1 MRLKRN
7 LILGAMFMG
16 LFATF
21 NSSVAFAGTWGG
33 TKPNWTYSDSKP
45 ESWQLIDGK
54 WYYFNEKNITFTG
67 ILAIK
72 DKQYYFSLDDGAM
85 VVNQWVERDGAW
97 LYCGADGA
105 LVKNSWVSYNG
116 KWYYLGD
123 DYKMLKNTTTPDG
136 YYVNHDGEWAASNT
150 AGTTSTTTTTSE
162 SNTAKASNYYSSAF
176 NFNLEHGKGS
186 SSLYWS
192 KSIKKPQSFGAASS
206 ISFDVDGLG
215 GDGELVL
222 TFLENGYGTDIGSEV
237 VYSNGS
243 HTINIDEKTTS
254 VRFEYKSDDPYHGER
269 GTVKITNFRFSK

>member
-1 MRLKRN
+1 MKLKKN
-7 LILGAMFMG
+7 LVLGAIFMG

-33 TKPNWTYSDSKP
+33 ERPKWTYSDSKP
-45 ESWQLIDGK
+45 SSWQLIDGK
-54 WYYFNEKNITFTG
+54 WYYFDDMNRTVTG
-67 ILAIK
+67 VFALG
-72 DKQYYFSLDDGAM
+72 DKMYYLDTLSAAM
-85 VVNQWVERDGAW
+85 LENQWLQDGDDW
-97 LYCGADGA
+97 WYYGADGA
-105 LVKNSWVSYNG
+105 AVKNSWVSYNG

-254 VRFEYKSDDPYHGER
+254 VRFSYKSDDPYDGER